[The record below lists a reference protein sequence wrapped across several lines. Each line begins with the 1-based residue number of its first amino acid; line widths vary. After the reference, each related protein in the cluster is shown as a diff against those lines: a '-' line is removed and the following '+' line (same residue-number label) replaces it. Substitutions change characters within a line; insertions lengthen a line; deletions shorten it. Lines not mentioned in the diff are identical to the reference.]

1 MRVLLMGP
9 PGAGKGTQAKRLA
22 EKFDMVHLS
31 SGDILRAER
40 TSGSELGRRLKSYM
54 DAGELVP
61 DRVVVEIMARAISE
75 VPARKGLLL
84 DGFPRTVR
92 QARALDHQ
100 LAQLARPLDAV
111 LVVETPD
118 ELLVE
123 RITGR
128 RSCPSCGSVYHAK
141 HLRPKVAGRC
151 DKCGAELTQ
160 RADDTEEVVRER
172 LSAYRART
180 APVIEYYVSAGGQRV
195 VRIDGSAAPEEVT
208 ARAVAALEPAGS
220 P

>member
-92 QARALDHQ
+92 QARALDRQ

-128 RSCPSCGSVYHAK
+128 RSCPSCGSVYHVK

-172 LSAYRART
+172 LSAYRAQT

-195 VRIDGSAAPEEVT
+195 VTIDGSAAPEEVT
-208 ARAVAALEPAGS
+208 SRAVAALEPAGS